1 MDCRQINALAER
13 LLGKE
18 YKDQVEKFL
27 EFGQV
32 DKAQVCLLNLLV
44 RSRVTNFDIRRACRE
59 ADISDEEATD
69 LIVALNSI

>member
-1 MDCRQINALAER
+1 MDCKQINALADQ

-18 YKDQVEKFL
+18 YRDQVEKFL

-32 DKAQVCLLNLLV
+32 DNAQVCLLKSLV

-59 ADISDEEATD
+59 ASVSDEEATN
-69 LIVALNSI
+69 LLVALNSI

>member
-1 MDCRQINALAER
+1 MDCKQINDLADR

-18 YKDQVEKFL
+18 CRDQVEKFL

-32 DKAQVCLLNLLV
+32 EQAQVCLFKSLV

-59 ADISDEEATD
+59 VGMSDEEATN
-69 LIVALNSI
+69 LLVALNLI